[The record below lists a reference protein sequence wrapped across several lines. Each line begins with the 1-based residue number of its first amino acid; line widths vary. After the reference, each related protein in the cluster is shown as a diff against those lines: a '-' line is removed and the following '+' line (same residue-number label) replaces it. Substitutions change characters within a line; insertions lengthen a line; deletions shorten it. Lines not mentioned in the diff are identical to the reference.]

1 MIRVPIAIALLSV
14 ACGSDPPVRAPTRRC
29 PITCADVDLRG
40 PVTAARTGDRLAV
53 IAAKPSGDLLIG
65 YATPPRAGWRARAF
79 EFRDLGGRGPA
90 ALAARGEELLLAH
103 RGERGL
109 TVSRV
114 DGERLVPLATL
125 DAVPTEVALAVRGES
140 VWVAWNTEAR
150 AVGVAELAGSTLRLE
165 PVATPAATSIDLA
178 LGENGPWVA
187 VASETGVDLV
197 MRGSVRV
204 PVSGRRALSVAVSSG
219 AGLAVAWV
227 DDAGVWVR
235 RAAAGA
241 SLDAPIAVD
250 DGRRAGD
257 PAHRVGASLVIAEHE
272 DGLRLAFQDQTRGS
286 VIAARVQ
293 RIVTRQELASPRFGR
308 GFALAFATTES
319 SVYLFDLAYRYDG
332 GVRGTVFANP
342 LR

>member
-1 MIRVPIAIALLSV
+1 MIRVAIALAFVSI
-14 ACGSDPPVRAPTRRC
+14 ACGSDPIVRAPSRRC
-29 PITCADVDLRG
+29 PITCDDVDLRG
-40 PVTAARTGDRLAV
+40 PVAAARTGDRLAV

-90 ALAARGEELLLAH
+90 ALAARGDELVLAH
-103 RGERGL
+103 RGARGL
-109 TVSRV
+109 TLSRV
-114 DGERLVPLATL
+114 ADHRLEPLAAL
-125 DAVPTEVALAVRGES
+125 DAQPTEVALAVRGES
-140 VWVAWNTEAR
+140 TWVAWNTEAR
-150 AVGVAELAGSTLRLE
+150 VVGVAELAGSTLRIE
-165 PVATPAATSIDLA
+165 PLATPPAAGIALA
-178 LGENGPWVA
+178 VGESGPIVG
-187 VASETGVDLV
+187 VASETGVDLF
-197 MRGSVRV
+197 MRGNVRV
-204 PVSGRRALSVAVSSG
+204 PVSGRRAYAVAVSSG
-219 AGLAVAWV
+219 TGLAVAWV
-227 DDAGVWVR
+227 DDAGVWLR

-257 PAHRVGASLVIAEHE
+257 PSHRVGASLVLAEHD
-272 DGLRLAFQDQTRGS
+272 DGLRVAFQDQTRGS

-332 GVRGTVFANP
+332 GVQGTVFANP